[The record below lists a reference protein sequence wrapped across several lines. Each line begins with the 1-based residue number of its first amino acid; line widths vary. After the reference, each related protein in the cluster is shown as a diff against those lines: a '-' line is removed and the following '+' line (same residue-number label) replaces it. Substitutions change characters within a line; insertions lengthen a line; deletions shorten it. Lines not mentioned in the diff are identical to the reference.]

1 MLAGPVEA
9 TVVGNALVQA
19 MAAGVVADLD
29 AGRALVAAVLPPR
42 RIDPRPTHDWEQL
55 DAVLR

>member
-19 MAAGVVADLD
+19 MADGVVADLD
-29 AGRALVAAVLPPR
+29 AGRALVAEALAPR
-42 RIDPRPTHDWEQL
+42 RIDPRPTHDWDALE
-55 DAVLR
+55 AVLR